1 MDTKSR
7 SNKSLTS
14 SSIPFQPG
22 NNRIYLEEVLDRRI
36 YNSAKHMTNIGARA
50 VTPFLKKRRKYRS
63 AFEHKINAIQAKIN
77 RTNFIFT

>member
-36 YNSAKHMTNIGARA
+36 YNSAKHIWHTLVHGQSRLSWKKEENIGAFSS
-50 VTPFLKKRRKYRS
+50 TKLTQFGQK
-63 AFEHKINAIQAKIN
+63 
-77 RTNFIFT
+77 